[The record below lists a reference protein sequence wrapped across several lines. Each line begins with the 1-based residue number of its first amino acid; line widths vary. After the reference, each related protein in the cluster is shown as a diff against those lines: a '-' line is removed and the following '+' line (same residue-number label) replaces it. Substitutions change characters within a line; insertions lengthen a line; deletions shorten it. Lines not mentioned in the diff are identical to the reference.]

1 MICSG
6 GTGGHVIP
14 SINFGNFLIN
24 KGFECHLIVD
34 ERGKKYS
41 KKFKGKIY
49 LINSSHFSG
58 NIFFKINS
66 IKNLLLG
73 FVQSLFLV
81 IKIKPQNCIS
91 FGSYATFM
99 PVLSTLLLKFFFN
112 INIFI
117 HEQNSVIG
125 KANLFFL
132 PFCRFLFINFKSIK
146 NLNNKYLN
154 KTFYVGLPEELISKK
169 KELIKE
175 KNNEKKIIFVYGGSQ
190 GSIPLIEKLLL
201 ILDNTEKQSL
211 NKIKLIIQAP
221 KIISKKLSLL
231 MNKLYIDYEIN
242 EFFENI
248 NEILYKSDV
257 AFTRAGAGTIR
268 DIIKYKIPT
277 IIIPLPNSI
286 NNHQYYNAKYL
297 YDKKGAILMEEKNFD
312 IRINS
317 DIFNKLLFN
326 ENYKDKIKTN
336 LEKITLP
343 EANQTMLN
351 KIFYEK
357 RKKY

>member
-1 MICSG
+1 
-6 GTGGHVIP
+6 
-14 SINFGNFLIN
+14 
-24 KGFECHLIVD
+24 
-34 ERGKKYS
+34 
-41 KKFKGKIY
+41 
-49 LINSSHFSG
+49 
-58 NIFFKINS
+58 
-66 IKNLLLG
+66 
-73 FVQSLFLV
+73 
-81 IKIKPQNCIS
+81 
-91 FGSYATFM
+91 
-99 PVLSTLLLKFFFN
+99 
-112 INIFI
+112 
-117 HEQNSVIG
+117 
-125 KANLFFL
+125 
-132 PFCRFLFINFKSIK
+132 
-146 NLNNKYLN
+146 
-154 KTFYVGLPEELISKK
+154 
-169 KELIKE
+169 
-175 KNNEKKIIFVYGGSQ
+175 
-190 GSIPLIEKLLL
+190 
-201 ILDNTEKQSL
+201 
-211 NKIKLIIQAP
+211 
-221 KIISKKLSLL
+221 

-312 IRINS
+312 IKINS